1 MTACTVATA
10 HSHPLC
16 SFSVDRWSPHRGLNS
31 GPHSYQ
37 ECALPLS
44 YVGSR
49 LGQLQRAVR
58 AKPEGPHARSTAL
71 GWCREEDSNLRSTRR
86 QIYSLLGLTAPQSLH
101 RLISYHTN
109 NQQHNPVTKIVT
121 QQTQESGQTGTRSG
135 HSNNGIASALVQS
148 RAASLATI
156 LEPRGGFE
164 PANLPITNRL
174 RCRCATGA
182 RDRQHPDSYRNR
194 INFKQSPIPDASRI
208 ECQMRTLSHESCH
221 AVQPTNQ

>member
-1 MTACTVATA
+1 MATA
-10 HSHPLC
+10 HSRPLC

-58 AKPEGPHARSTAL
+58 AKPEGPHTRSTAL
-71 GWCREEDSNLRSTRR
+71 CWCREEDSNLRSTRR

-121 QQTQESGQTGTRSG
+121 QQTK
-135 HSNNGIASALVQS
+135 
-148 RAASLATI
+148 
-156 LEPRGGFE
+156 
-164 PANLPITNRL
+164 NLDRP
-174 RCRCATGA
+174 A
-182 RDRQHPDSYRNR
+182 RDPGTQTTESHPSECIGVPPLSQQFWSPGGDSNPPTCRLQ
-194 INFKQSPIPDASRI
+194 IGCAAVAPPGLKPDN
-208 ECQMRTLSHESCH
+208 TLTLIVI
-221 AVQPTNQ
+221 A